1 MVMTHMTF
9 FWSKNAYILF
19 SDWPGTRT
27 GMYWLSYFHL
37 IKPGPKHVW
46 VGLVQTIL
54 HALKVGLA
62 FMVMLA
68 VMSFNVGLFLVAVA
82 GHSVGFLLF
91 RSRVFKDLD
100 TGNCPDVPSSS
111 C

>member
-1 MVMTHMTF
+1 MYNVLALIF
-9 FWSKNAYILF
+9 IFVLSILVE
-19 SDWPGTRT
+19 
-27 GMYWLSYFHL
+27 WLSYFHL

-111 C
+111 Y